1 MPERHIR
8 RRVLDLASTRL
19 ADEAVVVLQGP
30 RTVGKSVLLAELAAT
45 AGVEVIDLDDPVT
58 AEAVAAD
65 PALFASSRA
74 PVCVDEYQHVPE
86 LLGAIKSEL
95 NRDLRPGR
103 FVLAGSTR
111 SDAVPA
117 LARYLAGRVH
127 LLSVL
132 PFSQGEI
139 EATRE
144 DLLEVLARGDLT
156 QLATST
162 ASATRRE
169 EYIHRV
175 VRGGFPIALT
185 RRTDAARARWFDDY
199 VTTVLE
205 RDVSGL
211 AQLRQRRQ
219 LPTLLRY
226 LAAQTGQLLNISATA
241 AAAGLDRGT
250 ASGYL
255 ALLEA
260 VFLVR
265 ELPAWGTTLRRRSS
279 ATSKVHLVDS
289 GLAARLLGL
298 TATRLARLDPTS
310 LTDLGH
316 LLETFVVGEILKQAS
331 WLDGIARWG
340 HWRSY
345 DGDEVDLVVE
355 CDDGGV
361 IAFEVKAGG
370 RVRDQDLNPLRRLRE
385 AAGDAFV
392 AGVALHTGAHS
403 YRAGDRLLVLPIDR
417 LWAPAG
423 A

>member
-1 MPERHIR
+1 M
-8 RRVLDLASTRL
+8 
-19 ADEAVVVLQGP
+19 LQGP
-30 RTVGKSVLLAELAAT
+30 RTVGKSVLLAELAST
-45 AGVEVIDLDDPVT
+45 SDVEVIDLDDPAT
-58 AEAVAAD
+58 TEAVAAD
-65 PALFASSRA
+65 PALFASGRA

-95 NRDLRPGR
+95 NRGLRPGR

-111 SDAVPA
+111 SDAVPD

-139 EATRE
+139 DATRE
-144 DLLEVLARGDLT
+144 DLLEVLAGGDLT
-156 QLATST
+156 QLATPIAST
-162 ASATRRE
+162 TPRE
-169 EYIHRV
+169 EYIRRV

-185 RRTDAARARWFDDY
+185 RQTDAARDRWFDDY

-211 AQLRQRRQ
+211 ARLRQRSQ

-226 LAAQTGQLLNISATA
+226 VASQTGQLLNISATA
-241 AAAGLDRGT
+241 QAAGLDRAT

-255 ALLEA
+255 ALLQA

-279 ATSKVHLVDS
+279 ATPKVHLVDS

-298 TATRLARLDPTS
+298 TPTRLARLDPTG
-310 LTDLGH
+310 LTELGH

-340 HWRSY
+340 HWRTY

-355 CDDGGV
+355 RDDGGV
-361 IAFEVKAGG
+361 IAFEIKAGS
-370 RVRDQDLNPLRRLRE
+370 RVRDKDLNTLRRLRE
-385 AAGDAFV
+385 AAGGAFV
-392 AGVALHTGAHS
+392 AGVALYTGERS
-403 YRAGDRLLVLPIDR
+403 YRAGDQLLVLPIDR
-417 LWAPAG
+417 LWATIAAAG
-423 A
+423 